1 MSSPSPGATSPLPGG
16 TTPAGQAETIATP
29 PPQSPLIA
37 LSRQLSAKSENEKV
51 AILKDALLHFN
62 QDDKTAL
69 VQALGARI
77 PDPDQKTSDKVWLII
92 ITTFAAVVLLAV
104 LFLGFG
110 MYLSPV
116 PNGTKPDTILTVFS
130 TVTAFLAGLFT
141 PSPTS
146 SHT

>member
-1 MSSPSPGATSPLPGG
+1 MSSPTPGEIPAQG
-16 TTPAGQAETIATP
+16 TPAAAAANAVQP
-29 PPQSPLIA
+29 PRESPLIS
-37 LSRQLSAKSENEKV
+37 LSRQLSTKSENEKI
-51 AILKDALLHFN
+51 AILKDALVNFN
-62 QDDKTAL
+62 KDDKSAL

-92 ITTFAAVVLLAV
+92 ITAFAAVMLLSV

-110 MYLSPV
+110 MYVTPV
-116 PNGTKPDTILTVFS
+116 TNGTKPDTVLTVFT

-146 SHT
+146 SKT

>member
-1 MSSPSPGATSPLPGG
+1 MSSPSPSDTGPVAPVSTTAAPQPPSYVPHESPLV
-16 TTPAGQAETIATP
+16 T
-29 PPQSPLIA
+29 
-37 LSRQLSAKSENEKV
+37 LSRQLSAKSENEKI
-51 AILKDALLHFN
+51 ALLKDALLNFTSE
-62 QDDKTAL
+62 DKTAL

-92 ITTFAAVVLLAV
+92 ISAFAAVMLLSV

-110 MYLSPV
+110 MYVTPV
-116 PNGTKPDTILTVFS
+116 TNGTKPDTVLTVFT

-146 SHT
+146 NKR

>member
-1 MSSPSPGATSPLPGG
+1 MSSPFPGENTPPGPVATPTVQPQRDSPLVV
-16 TTPAGQAETIATP
+16 
-29 PPQSPLIA
+29 
-37 LSRQLSAKSENEKV
+37 LSQQLGSKSENEKI
-51 AILKDALLHFN
+51 AILKDALVHFTK
-62 QDDKTAL
+62 DDKSAL
-69 VQALGARI
+69 VEALGARI